1 MRFALALMI
10 LGFFPI
16 FLLMSLSVKAKPTI
30 SSPVIVELF
39 TSQSCSSCPPA
50 DKLLGELSKN
60 DNVIALSCHV
70 TYWNHLHWNDTLSQA
85 FCTDR
90 QRSYVR
96 AMKKRT
102 SYTPQMVVNGRHDV
116 VGSRAWQVHDVIEK
130 AENEVL
136 LIELSYGAGDL
147 EINLPNIM
155 SGRYQI
161 TLIEYGDNHTQ
172 SIPSGEN
179 RGRTVHY
186 TNPVMDLI
194 DLGAWDGSSKV
205 INREINQD
213 HSYAVLVHENH
224 RHGAIIAAGKI

>member
-1 MRFALALMI
+1 MRFALTLLI

-30 SSPVIVELF
+30 SSPVVVELF

-50 DKLLGELSKN
+50 DKLLGELAQN

-70 TYWNHLHWNDTLSQA
+70 TYWNHLHWKDTLSQQ

-90 QRSYVR
+90 QRSYVS

-102 SYTPQMVVNGRHDV
+102 AYTPQMVINGRHDV
-116 VGSRAWQVHDVIEK
+116 VGNRSWQANDTIKKAAKEVVPIKVNYASNKLQIDLPSIE
-130 AENEVL
+130 
-136 LIELSYGAGDL
+136 
-147 EINLPNIM
+147 
-155 SGRYQI
+155 SGNYKI
-161 TLIEYGDNHTQ
+161 TLITYSDNHTQ

-186 TNPVMDLI
+186 TNPVTDLI
-194 DLGAWDGSSKV
+194 DLGAWDGGAKSLTYDAVNS
-205 INREINQD
+205 NG
-213 HSYAVLVHENH
+213 YAVLVHQNH
-224 RHGAIIAAGKI
+224 GHGVIVAAGKI